1 LRIALCDRVRHARY
15 GLHLIPPRELVELP
29 PAPATA
35 SKPRP
40 VNTSDQLLQRLDA
53 VDENRPFSRSIR
65 PWRCQFIRL
74 TMHERVRREIA
85 AQSLER
91 SQMVVLDALLKLR
104 QVCCDP
110 RLVSLAAMRKGLS
123 GSRGEAS
130 ASRWPEVAVPH
141 VQGNP
146 IADRAAARTACAGVT
161 EVVIRCGADNSGAFR
176 RRHSDKF
183 RHPRGGQRS
192 CRTVSRT
199 PLRPRG
205 AQSSGRSCVEPV
217 NLANIAAYVV
227 ARIVRVQL
235 SGQTSGKFQFR
246 EVTTK

>member
-1 LRIALCDRVRHARY
+1 MPDRPTAERGHLPASIFERNRVLRRRNHPKTSENLIFCELRNFNSETSSLVTLPSSEESANFRSLSGGHIGLRIALCDRVRHARY

-146 IADRAAARTACAGVT
+146 IADSC
-161 EVVIRCGADNSGAFR
+161 CG
-176 RRHSDKF
+176 
-183 RHPRGGQRS
+183 
-192 CRTVSRT
+192 
-199 PLRPRG
+199 
-205 AQSSGRSCVEPV
+205 
-217 NLANIAAYVV
+217 
-227 ARIVRVQL
+227 
-235 SGQTSGKFQFR
+235 
-246 EVTTK
+246 

>member
-1 LRIALCDRVRHARY
+1 
-15 GLHLIPPRELVELP
+15 
-29 PAPATA
+29 
-35 SKPRP
+35 
-40 VNTSDQLLQRLDA
+40 
-53 VDENRPFSRSIR
+53 
-65 PWRCQFIRL
+65 
-74 TMHERVRREIA
+74 MHERVRREIA

-146 IADRAAARTACAGVT
+146 IADRAVASAAGAGMT
-161 EVVIRCGADNSGAFR
+161 GVVIDSAGAFR